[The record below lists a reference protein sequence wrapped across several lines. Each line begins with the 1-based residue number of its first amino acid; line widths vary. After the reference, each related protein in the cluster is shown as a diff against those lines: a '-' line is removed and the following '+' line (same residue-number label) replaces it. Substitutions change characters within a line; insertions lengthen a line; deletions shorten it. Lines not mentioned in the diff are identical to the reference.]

1 MQQSLLQEIYELIK
15 SLTKSEKRY
24 FKLYTQFQQGDKSYL
39 KLFDTIDKIKS
50 YNEVIINQKF
60 LLKNKATNFPA
71 VKKYLFAQIIA
82 SIKSYGAYK
91 DLDSDHT
98 NMIETYKVLH
108 YKGLYGQSEKLL
120 KKIKH
125 VTWDDDAFT
134 RHFSVLLMEY
144 HKEVFNPND
153 ASPVNVVRI
162 LKERRNVLDI
172 MDNYLTVG
180 ETFTMMRLHL
190 RKKLYCRN
198 KKDKDELTKI
208 AAPVLKSSEKDM
220 LSRTALGMRNLTLC
234 DYYMATGQ
242 PQKAFE
248 TSKIYLEL
256 RKNAGSNDK
265 LDLQTLNEYLQHII
279 LSVRSGYFE
288 GFEDNMLYY
297 KTLLDTIRNKEKYY
311 IGYEKW
317 YNCVLIYYNRTGRFE
332 QGAAFVENE
341 NKYGLVE
348 DNFSM
353 KSKITLWYLLAYN
366 LYARQQYKKSLQYIQ
381 RIMNQAN
388 TELDEYSYAKLLL
401 MFIHYDL
408 KNYELLEYQVRSA
421 QRFLEK
427 QERLY
432 QSEILMFDFFKKFN
446 SADSKSKQL
455 AKISVLQQQVN
466 SLFKKPSERGIAFYF
481 DILAWF
487 ESQVSNK
494 SFADAVLKR
503 YEAGI

>member
-1 MQQSLLQEIYELIK
+1 
-15 SLTKSEKRY
+15 
-24 FKLYTQFQQGDKSYL
+24 
-39 KLFDTIDKIKS
+39 
-50 YNEVIINQKF
+50 
-60 LLKNKATNFPA
+60 
-71 VKKYLFAQIIA
+71 
-82 SIKSYGAYK
+82 
-91 DLDSDHT
+91 
-98 NMIETYKVLH
+98 MIETYKVLH

-120 KKIKH
+120 KKIKQ

-172 MDNYLTVG
+172 MDNYLRVG
-180 ETFTMMRLHL
+180 ETFTLMRLHL

-208 AAPVLKSSEKDM
+208 ATPVLKSSENDM

-242 PQKAFE
+242 PKKAFE

-256 RKNAGSNDK
+256 RKNAGGNDK

-297 KTLLDTIRNKEKYY
+297 KTLLDTIRNKEKYF

-317 YNCVLIYYNRTGRFE
+317 YNCVLIYYNRTGQFE
-332 QGAAFVENE
+332 QGASFFEKE
-341 NKYGLVE
+341 NKDGLVE

-353 KSKITLWYLLAYN
+353 KAKITLWYFWAYN

-446 SADSKSKQL
+446 SADSKSRQL
-455 AKISVLQQQVN
+455 QKISFLQQQVN
-466 SLFKKPSERGIAFYF
+466 SLFKKPTERGITFYF
-481 DILAWF
+481 DIIAWL
-487 ESQVSNK
+487 ESQVNDK
-494 SFADAVLKR
+494 SFAGAVLKKH
-503 YEAGI
+503 EAGI